1 MSYRC
6 FGATNCCKGDTTTT
20 TNNNNP
26 GQTKAQEIAT
36 DNVKL
41 FSYNS
46 LRSATRNFHPSN
58 RIGAGGFGIVY
69 KGVLR
74 DGTLVAVKSLS
85 VESKQG
91 KDGFV
96 TEIRVISNIK
106 HPNLLELIGCCVED
120 NNRILI
126 YEYME
131 NNSLSTAL
139 LGSKGKHIAMGW
151 ATRAAICLG
160 IANGLAF
167 LHEEAEPHV
176 VHRDI
181 KASNVLLDG
190 NLQPKNRGFWAG
202 KTFSQT
208 MLHILAHE
216 WQEQCKCSSFC
227 ISNHLSL
234 LFTWSKAGENLLQYG
249 LKCFLICK
257 LSK

>member
-1 MSYRC
+1 MSYWC
-6 FGATNCCKGDTTTT
+6 FGVSNCCQGDTTTT

-74 DGTLVAVKSLS
+74 DG
-85 VESKQG
+85 
-91 KDGFV
+91 
-96 TEIRVISNIK
+96 
-106 HPNLLELIGCCVED
+106 
-120 NNRILI
+120 
-126 YEYME
+126 
-131 NNSLSTAL
+131 
-139 LGSKGKHIAMGW
+139 SKGKHIAMGW

-160 IANGLAF
+160 TANGLAF

-190 NLQPKNRGFWAG
+190 NLQPKIGDFG
-202 KTFSQT
+202 
-208 MLHILAHE
+208 LA
-216 WQEQCKCSSFC
+216 KLFPD
-227 ISNHLSL
+227 NVTHLS
-234 LFTWSKAGENLLQYG
+234 TRVAGTM
-249 LKCFLICK
+249 
-257 LSK
+257 